1 MYYITNIDFYGQNF
15 KYLVQPSNE
24 LLVTVTLYDDV
35 ANKSETKTLT
45 YGELKGYPFPKP
57 NFGIAT
63 TSRRSIPFIDY
74 IDYAGVVHDIPYFS
88 FDLNRFDDISEDCC
102 FLRVLNKKSDW
113 RSIMDILATGKYYR
127 YNDKVYIYMHDNK
140 WYYYKITD
148 VEKFGLLYTKLQ
160 VFRKK
165 E

>member
-1 MYYITNIDFYGQNF
+1 M
-15 KYLVQPSNE
+15 VQPSDE
-24 LLVTVTLYDDV
+24 LLITVTLYDDV
-35 ANKSETKTLT
+35 VNKSETKTLT
-45 YGELKGYPFPKP
+45 YDELKGYPFPKP
-57 NFGIAT
+57 KFDIAT
-63 TSRRSIPFIDY
+63 TSRRSISFIDY

-88 FDLNRFDDISEDCC
+88 FDLDRFDYTSEDCC

-113 RSIMDILATGKYYR
+113 RSIMDILATCKYYR
-127 YNDKVYIYMHDNK
+127 YNDKVYIYKSDNK

-148 VEKFGLLYTKLQ
+148 VEKFDLLYTKLQ